1 VIEPVFVCHCK
12 KNAILTTL
20 LMARLR
26 KSGNLCI
33 MQLSEFE
40 MQAVERIANLIQRR
54 PKLSDDEAALACL
67 VGMTPYHLTR
77 SFLQY
82 HGASLRQFAHDS
94 NRDSDRCHKATA
106 DWVLLAL

>member
-1 VIEPVFVCHCK
+1 
-12 KNAILTTL
+12 
-20 LMARLR
+20 
-26 KSGNLCI
+26 

-40 MQAVERIANLIQRR
+40 MQAAERIANLIQRR

-77 SFLQY
+77 CFLQC
-82 HGASLRQFAHDS
+82 HGTSLRQFARDS
-94 NRDSDRCHKATA
+94 HSESDRCQRATA